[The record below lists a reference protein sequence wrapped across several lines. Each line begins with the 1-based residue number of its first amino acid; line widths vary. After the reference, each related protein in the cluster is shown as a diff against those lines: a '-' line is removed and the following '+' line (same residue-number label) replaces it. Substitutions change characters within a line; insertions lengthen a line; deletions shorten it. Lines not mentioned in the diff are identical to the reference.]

1 MNLGVHFMAL
11 LIVCYLIIQQ
21 LQMERRYIC
30 LECHIEHD
38 APTYV
43 QYCCFSIINLY
54 VNTFVLTSI

>member
-1 MNLGVHFMAL
+1 MNLGVQFMAL
-11 LIVCYLIIQQ
+11 LIVYYLIIQQ

-43 QYCCFSIINLY
+43 KCVVFQSSTYMKRLLF
-54 VNTFVLTSI
+54 